1 MPYYL
6 PVLLNPLINAVF
18 NCPTPQNSPL
28 RKVFTRIEKE
38 RFALVTPTPEIL
50 LEYEDLESGS
60 SFQDL
65 CYLASFVSDHILLLS
80 GGECSH
86 EEEYTTLSGKTVTLR
101 NQQKVLFTGEGF
113 DARRRCQVLETELL
127 VNFNEYLQ
135 GSATYPII
143 HVDFPL
149 TGRLARRDEWPG
161 FKAYKFVTTDLNL
174 ANNSIAPPTE
184 QKASLEQMLRANPK
198 YGDKLSAII
207 RTQRDVLSS
216 SAHDAINLALH
227 FMQTCEKV
235 LIVIQE
241 DQSFRTFPYLRM
253 QIHEY
258 VEMNLY
264 DDFWAQLTNSL
275 KESEIENQSDFSVLR
290 NISIS
295 QVPSFLYPSN
305 RRRFDIRCVT
315 QVEKNI
321 REAVECLRKLPITN
335 SHSSKARVVVETLQT
350 ISKSLT
356 INGKIIPIDADTLV
370 SLLVVVVCQA
380 EVRDLKSHLFY
391 LQEFAKDTNSI
402 TFGILA
408 YGMSTLEAVL
418 SYFDSKEKLKL
429 LEKHCSSNASYWKDL
444 ANGRSPPDTLDP
456 FEVNEFLV
464 ARTSLGLSC
473 LSICLQNKQSN
484 LFLHLATKFEHFFPL
499 EDLLNDETVEG
510 SNLLIQML
518 DNGCCSLARDFV
530 EMLYRSC
537 TRTELEFFL
546 NRVDRY
552 QRSSGHY
559 LMHALDLIT
568 KVGKLINWEQRDCN
582 GHTPLFAIVRT
593 YDHAD
598 YDAMVLEAYKSAR
611 LWCTLKGKQF
621 RLSNHQDNKG
631 NTLLHVIKSNVSV
644 VLDDPLVNVNAFN
657 KKGLTPIMVYARY
670 NRLDN
675 IKSILKDRRLIIQKF
690 QNGTYLT
697 CFDYIKNPIVL
708 KEIGEHA
715 FFLPHSYP
723 IRAHNIKFE
732 GDEWVLWMTLAG
744 ACGTLPHAPAK
755 VIQRSLKFI
764 QGFLVSFSRSSPM
777 TFIPAESLAEELS
790 LLAKMKIISINRLET
805 KNFLRK
811 ASVVLSLI
819 CQQDGFVHMFNNP
832 TGNLINTVERG
843 HELESNSTYGM
854 IEPEEVASI
863 QKIMKF
869 NRTEILAIRSGALML
884 KKLAVFG
891 VLKGRDLEH
900 SHTIFQS
907 HGNTFIRSIG
917 CSASIFD
924 SLRHSLPKC
933 EFGYLANN
941 TALLELCSKLLVQKI
956 DKVLNH
962 DIPRWWKTYG
972 ELVSLRHEYNKNFPD
987 AIKPRVAENTG
998 FIGSYIETKRVRLE
1012 QGLVS
1017 KINRSSKNLLKLS
1030 LILRRSNENLAV
1042 ELNNFINFKAE
1053 FWMTATIKEHAVMN
1067 IKWLQEQLVC
1077 LEEALNDYKD
1087 KFAFKPVNTLHIA
1100 P

>member
-28 RKVFTRIEKE
+28 RKVFTRIEKQ

-60 SFQDL
+60 SLQDL
-65 CYLASFVSDHILLLS
+65 CYSASFVSDHILLL
-80 GGECSH
+80 GGGGCSH
-86 EEEYTTLSGKTVTLR
+86 EEEYKTLSGKTITLR
-101 NQQKVLFTGEGF
+101 NQQKALFTGEGF

-127 VNFNEYLQ
+127 SNFNEYFQ
-135 GSATYPII
+135 GSSTYPII

-161 FKAYKFVTTDLNL
+161 FKAYRFASTDTTSANSSL
-174 ANNSIAPPTE
+174 AASTE
-184 QKASLEQMLRANPK
+184 PKASLEQMLRAHPS

-207 RTQRDVLSS
+207 RTQRAALSS
-216 SAHDAINLALH
+216 STYNADNLAAH
-227 FMQTCEKV
+227 FMQTCEKA
-235 LIVIQE
+235 LAAIQE
-241 DQSFRTFPYLRM
+241 DQSFRAFPNLRL

-275 KESEIENQSDFSVLR
+275 KDSEIENQSDFSILR

-295 QVPSFLYPSN
+295 QVPSFLYPTD
-305 RRRFDIRCVT
+305 RQKFDIRCVT
-315 QVEKNI
+315 QVEKNL
-321 REAVECLRKLPITN
+321 REAVECLRRLPVTN
-335 SHSSKARVVVETLQT
+335 SHSSKAKVIVETLQT
-350 ISKSLT
+350 VSRSLEINDKVISV
-356 INGKIIPIDADTLV
+356 DADTLV

-380 EVRDLKSHLFY
+380 EVKDLKSHLFY
-391 LQEFAKDTNSI
+391 LQEFAKDSNSI

-418 SYFDSKEKLKL
+418 SYFESREKLKL
-429 LEKHCSSNASYWKDL
+429 LEKHCSSNASYWEALADGKLPLGSLNPSEVKDIL
-444 ANGRSPPDTLDP
+444 
-456 FEVNEFLV
+456 
-464 ARTSLGLSC
+464 RTRTPAGLSC
-473 LSICLQNKQSN
+473 LSICLQNRQPN
-484 LFLHLATKFEHFFPL
+484 LFLHLATKFEHCFPL

-518 DNGCCSLARDFV
+518 DNGCSSLSGNFI
-530 EMLYRSC
+530 EMLFRSC
-537 TRTELEFFL
+537 TKTELESFL
-546 NRVDRY
+546 NHVNRY

-559 LMHALDLIT
+559 LMHALDLIV
-568 KVGKLINWEQRDCN
+568 KVGKFINWEQRDCN
-582 GHTPLFAIVRT
+582 GHTPLFAIIRT
-593 YDHAD
+593 YDHTD

-621 RLSNHQDNKG
+621 RLSKHQDNKG

-644 VLDDPLVNVNAFN
+644 VLDDPLVNVNSFN

-675 IKSILKDRRLIIQKF
+675 IKSILRDKRLIIQKC
-690 QNGTYLT
+690 QNGSYLT
-697 CFDYIKNPIVL
+697 CFDYIKNPVVL
-708 KEIGEHA
+708 GELGKHA
-715 FFLPHSYP
+715 FFLPQSYQ

-732 GDEWVLWMTLAG
+732 GDEWVLWMTLVG
-744 ACGTLPHAPAK
+744 SVPNAPAK

-764 QGFLVSFSRSSPM
+764 QSFLISFSKTNSM

-805 KNFLRK
+805 KHFLRR

-819 CQQDGFVHMFNNP
+819 CRQEEFEHIFNNP
-832 TGNLINTVERG
+832 SGSLVNAAEHVQEQ
-843 HELESNSTYGM
+843 EANSTYGM

-869 NRTEILAIRSGALML
+869 NRTEILAIKSGALML
-884 KKLAVFG
+884 KKLAIFG
-891 VLKGRDLEH
+891 ILKGKDLER
-900 SHTIFQS
+900 SHTMFQS
-907 HGNTFIRSIG
+907 HGNNFTKIIGRSTNVFG
-917 CSASIFD
+917 
-924 SLRHSLPKC
+924 SLKHSLPQC

-941 TALLELCSKLLVQKI
+941 TALLELSSRLLVQKI
-956 DKVLNH
+956 DKILNH
-962 DIPRWWKTYG
+962 DIPHWWKTYG

-987 AIKPRVAENTG
+987 DVRPRVAENTG
-998 FIGSYIETKRVRLE
+998 FISSYIETKRVRLE
-1012 QGLVS
+1012 QGLVGR
-1017 KINRSSKNLLKLS
+1017 INRSSKNLLRFS
-1030 LILRRSNENLAV
+1030 LMLRRSNESLAV

-1053 FWMTATIKEHAVMN
+1053 FWVSATIKEHAAMN

-1077 LEEALNDYKD
+1077 LEEALYDYKD
-1087 KFAFKPVNTLHIA
+1087 KFASKPVNTLHII